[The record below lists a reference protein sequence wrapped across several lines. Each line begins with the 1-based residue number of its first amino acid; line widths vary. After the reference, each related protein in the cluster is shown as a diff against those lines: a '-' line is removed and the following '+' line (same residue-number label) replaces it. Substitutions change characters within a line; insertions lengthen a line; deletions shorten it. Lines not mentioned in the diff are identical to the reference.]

1 MCPQQHLNPHCYLHQ
16 RLALGIVKEIGSGP
30 SQGVNM
36 KREPKVGNQAL
47 GIPGESE
54 EEGHY
59 RRNLKKTE
67 HREVLVSW
75 EPAQDKAVRK
85 K

>member
-1 MCPQQHLNPHCYLHQ
+1 
-16 RLALGIVKEIGSGP
+16 
-30 SQGVNM
+30 M